1 MTIFIRSMKFKL
13 PRTIL
18 ISFSLHSSKMFTYD
32 NILRLAAMYL
42 FSSRRN
48 LSGLLSKNNIKL
60 KATEHEISLFNLT
73 CISYS
78 LPVSTQCIQQFQ
90 NDFISLL

>member
-48 LSGLLSKNNIKL
+48 LSGY
-60 KATEHEISLFNLT
+60 KAQGHWTREPASL
-73 CISYS
+73 I
-78 LPVSTQCIQQFQ
+78 
-90 NDFISLL
+90 